1 VPVEGAIMG
10 KRWVF
15 GVLPLAIA
23 AGLIGLLAFT
33 GESVHRVATRASIHR
48 AISNITPEAR
58 PATEPEMGP
67 TYQGNGLMLTY

>member
-1 VPVEGAIMG
+1 MG

-15 GVLPLAIA
+15 AVVTVAIV
-23 AGLIGLLAFT
+23 GCLIGLLAFT
-33 GESVHRVATRASIHR
+33 GESVHRVGPRSTIHR
-48 AISNITPEAR
+48 AISNARPEAR